1 MKRQLQQYV
10 VSYGTAL
17 AAVALALGI
26 RLLLYPLLQD
36 RRPYLTLFG
45 AVAFAVWF
53 ARWRPATLAAIVG
66 FLAAYYLLVEPH
78 TAFSIPIFLTELSGY
93 ALSTGFII
101 FFGEAMH
108 LARERAEREA
118 TERQLA
124 DESVLQ
130 EKELFRVTLASIGD
144 GVIVTD
150 AQGRVR
156 SLNAEAEQLT
166 GWSSKEA
173 AGQPLEAVF
182 QIVNEETRRP
192 VENPVEKVLRQ
203 GAVVGLANHTVLIS
217 KDGTCIPIDDSAA
230 PIREQGGPLL
240 GVVLVFRNVAEQRAA
255 QYAKARLAAI
265 VESSGD
271 AIISKNLQG
280 VIQSWNGGAKRL
292 FGYEPEE
299 IIGKPVTLLIPEDRI
314 EEEEEI
320 LERVRAGQAFERVET
335 VRLAKGGRRVSVS
348 VNVSPVKD
356 SQGKVVGASK
366 IIHEITDMVA
376 AREALVREK
385 ELLATTLAS
394 IGDGVIVTDAQGQ
407 VSFLNGEAERL
418 TGWSNAEAA
427 GRPLPEVFRIVNEN
441 TRQAVESPVAKVL
454 RLGTVVGLAN
464 HTILITKDGR
474 QIAIDDS
481 GAPIRHPGGQILGVV
496 LVFRNFSE
504 QRQREQRLAEQARL
518 LDLADDAI
526 FVRDVQDRITF
537 WNKGAQESYGY
548 SASEA
553 TGRITHELLQTE
565 FPEPL
570 EKINEALHRDGRWSG
585 ELVHTRRDA
594 TPITVNSRWALERDA
609 YGRPISILETNN
621 DISDRKR
628 AEQALRAADRHKNQ
642 FLATLAHEL
651 RNPLAPISNSLQ
663 ILRLASDN
671 RTAVEQALGTME
683 RQVGQM
689 VRLVDDLL
697 DVARISRGRIELRK
711 ERIEL
716 ASVVHQAAEICR
728 PLAESL
734 KHDVSVTLPLEPIY
748 LHADPVRLAQV
759 LSNLLNNACKYT
771 EPPGR
776 IWLNAKRQGSD
787 VLVSVKDTGIGIPP
801 DMLPHIFETFTQVDQ
816 TLERAHGGLGI
827 GLTLVK
833 QLVDLHQGRVEAFSD
848 GPGLGSEFVVSLP
861 LVVQQD
867 AQEQAKAPAATP
879 PMIARRILVAD
890 DNRDSAESLATLL
903 KTIGQEAHLAYD
915 GLEAL
920 NAAEK
925 LRPEIA
931 LLDIGM
937 PKING
942 YDVARRIRQ
951 QPWGKNVV
959 LVALTGWGQEE
970 DKRRSREA
978 GFDHHMVKPAEH
990 GALVKL
996 VAELRPRPA

>member
-1 MKRQLQQYV
+1 MRGQLRQYA

-17 AAVALALGI
+17 AAVAAALLI
-26 RLLLYPLLQD
+26 RLLLYPLLED

-53 ARWRPATLAAIVG
+53 ARWRPATVAAIVG
-66 FLAAYYLLVEPH
+66 FLAAYRLLVEPY
-78 TAFSIPIFLTELSGY
+78 TAISIPIFMTELSGY

-108 LARERAEREA
+108 RARERAQREA
-118 TERQLA
+118 TERRLA
-124 DESVLQ
+124 VASVLL
-130 EKELFRVTLASIGD
+130 EKEQFRVTLASIGD

-156 SLNAEAEQLT
+156 SLNAEAEKLT
-166 GWSSKEA
+166 GWSSTKA

-182 QIVNEETRRP
+182 QIVNEDTRRP
-192 VENPVEKVLRQ
+192 VENPVEMVLRQ

-217 KDGTCIPIDDSAA
+217 KNGTCIPIDDSAA
-230 PIREQGGPLL
+230 PIREQNGPLL
-240 GVVLVFRNVAEQRAA
+240 GVVLVFRNVSEQRAA

-280 VIQSWNGGAKRL
+280 VIQTWNGGAKRL

-314 EEEEEI
+314 FEEEEI
-320 LERVRAGQAFERVET
+320 LQRLRAGKAFERLET
-335 VRLAKGGRRVSVS
+335 IRLAKDGRRVSVS
-348 VNVSPVKD
+348 LNVSPVKD
-356 SQGKVVGASK
+356 SEGKVVGASK

-427 GRPLPEVFRIVNEN
+427 GRPLPDVFRIVNEE
-441 TRQAVESPVAKVL
+441 TRQAVESPVDKVL
-454 RLGTVVGLAN
+454 RLGTIVGLAN
-464 HTILITKDGR
+464 HTILINKEGR
-474 QIAIDDS
+474 EFAIDDS

-496 LVFRNFSE
+496 LVFRNSSE

-518 LDLADDAI
+518 LDLAEDAI
-526 FVRDVQDRITF
+526 FVRDMQDRITF

-548 SASEA
+548 SASEV
-553 TGRITHELLQTE
+553 TGRIPHELLQTE

-570 EKINEALHRDGRWSG
+570 KKINEALHRDSRWSG
-585 ELVHTRRDA
+585 ELVHTRRDG

-609 YGRPISILETNN
+609 HGRPVSILETNN
-621 DISDRKR
+621 DVSDRKQ
-628 AEQALRAADRHKNQ
+628 AEEALRAADSHKNQ

-651 RNPLAPISNSLQ
+651 RNPLAPITNSLQ
-663 ILRLASDN
+663 ILRLASED
-671 RTAVEQALGTME
+671 RMVVEQALATME

-697 DVARISRGRIELRK
+697 DVARISRGRVELRK
-711 ERIEL
+711 ERVEL
-716 ASVVHQAAEICR
+716 ASVVHQAAEISR
-728 PLAESL
+728 PLAERL
-734 KHDVSVTLPLEPIY
+734 NHEVSVTLPPDPIY

-771 EPPGR
+771 EPGGR
-776 IWLNAKRQGSD
+776 IWLSAKREGSD

-801 DMLPHIFETFTQVDQ
+801 PMLTHIFEMFTQVDQ

-833 QLVDLHQGRVEAFSD
+833 QLVDLHQGRVDAFSD
-848 GPGLGSEFVVSLP
+848 GPGLGSEFVVRLP
-861 LVVQQD
+861 LVVHEY
-867 AQEQAKAPAATP
+867 AQEHAKTPAAP
-879 PMIARRILVAD
+879 QRIIARRILIAD
-890 DNRDSAESLATLL
+890 DNRDSAQSLALL
-903 KTIGQEAHLAYD
+903 LETIGQQAHLAYD

-920 NAAEK
+920 HVAEK

-937 PKING
+937 PKLNG
-942 YDVARRIRQ
+942 YEVARRIRE

-970 DKRRSREA
+970 DQRRSRDA
-978 GFDHHMVKPAEH
+978 GFDQHIVKPAQYA
-990 GALVKL
+990 ALVQLLAKL
-996 VAELRPRPA
+996 QPRTA

>member
-1 MKRQLQQYV
+1 L
-10 VSYGTAL
+10 
-17 AAVALALGI
+17 
-26 RLLLYPLLQD
+26 
-36 RRPYLTLFG
+36 G
-45 AVAFAVWF
+45 AV
-53 ARWRPATLAAIVG
+53 I
-66 FLAAYYLLVEPH
+66 
-78 TAFSIPIFLTELSGY
+78 
-93 ALSTGFII
+93 
-101 FFGEAMH
+101 
-108 LARERAEREA
+108 
-118 TERQLA
+118 
-124 DESVLQ
+124 
-130 EKELFRVTLASIGD
+130 
-144 GVIVTD
+144 
-150 AQGRVR
+150 
-156 SLNAEAEQLT
+156 
-166 GWSSKEA
+166 
-173 AGQPLEAVF
+173 
-182 QIVNEETRRP
+182 
-192 VENPVEKVLRQ
+192 
-203 GAVVGLANHTVLIS
+203 GLANHTVLIS

-230 PIREQGGPLL
+230 PIREHGGPLL
-240 GVVLVFRNVAEQRAA
+240 GVVLVFRNVSEQRAA

-314 EEEEEI
+314 AEEEEI
-320 LERVRAGQAFERVET
+320 LERLRAGQAFERFET
-335 VRLAKGGRRVSVS
+335 VRLAKDGRRVSVS
-348 VNVSPVKD
+348 LNVSPIKD
-356 SQGKVVGASK
+356 SEGKVIGASK
-366 IIHEITDMVA
+366 TIHEITDIVA

-394 IGDGVIVTDAQGQ
+394 IGDGVIVTDNQGR

-427 GRPLPEVFRIVNEN
+427 GRPLPDVFRIVDEN
-441 TRQAVESPVAKVL
+441 TRQTVESPVDKVL
-454 RLGTVVGLAN
+454 RIGTVVGLAN
-464 HTILITKDGR
+464 HTILITKDGCEV
-474 QIAIDDS
+474 AIDDS

-518 LDLADDAI
+518 LDLGVDAI
-526 FVRDVQDRITF
+526 FVRDMEDRITF

-565 FPEPL
+565 FSEPL
-570 EKINEALHRDGRWSG
+570 ERINEALHHDGRWSG
-585 ELVHTRRDA
+585 ELVHMRRDG
-594 TPITVNSRWALERDA
+594 TRITVNSRWALERDA
-609 YGRPISILETNN
+609 HGRSISILETNN
-621 DISDRKR
+621 DISDRKQ
-628 AEQALRAADRHKNQ
+628 AEEALRAADRHKNQ

-663 ILRLASDN
+663 ILRLASDD

-716 ASVVHQAAEICR
+716 ASVVHQAVEICR

-734 KHDVSVTLPLEPIY
+734 KHEVSVTLPVEPIY

-759 LSNLLNNACKYT
+759 LSNLLNNACRYT
-771 EPPGR
+771 EPGGR
-776 IWLNAKRQGSD
+776 IWLSAKRQKSD

-801 DMLPHIFETFTQVDQ
+801 DMLPHIFEIFTQVDQ

-833 QLVDLHQGRVEAFSD
+833 QLVDLHQGKVEALSD
-848 GPGLGSEFVVSLP
+848 GPGLGSEFVVILP
-861 LVVQQD
+861 VVVQMYAQD
-867 AQEQAKAPAATP
+867 KAKTPVATQ
-879 PMIARRILVAD
+879 PMIARRVLVAD
-890 DNRDSAESLATLL
+890 DNRDSAQSLAILL

-937 PKING
+937 PKLNG
-942 YDVARRIRQ
+942 YDVARRIRE

-970 DKRRSREA
+970 DKRRSRAA
-978 GFDHHMVKPAEH
+978 GFDHHMVKPAEY

-996 VAELRPRPA
+996 LAELQPRPASPISS